1 MRWVR
6 PHDVKA
12 AVLTYL
18 LLPLHAQVQPLP
30 LCFRRRYGALCFG
43 EARGWP
49 AGVSCSHWP
58 AQRTGHRLSYEV
70 FTWLKWELIHLA
82 LIATGVHTVP
92 SSLSKPDPH
101 AAALRAAARSPDAPT
116 LTLTPVVSWQVLW
129 IDCDVAVLR
138 NPFSAA
144 AGRPGRPGAPAGAAA
159 DLTHQTNAMH
169 HDLNTGVML
178 VRRCFGRGL
187 GRGSGRGL
195 GRGAADA
202 EA

>member
-6 PHDVKA
+6 PTTSR
-12 AVLTYL
+12 LLYL
-18 LLPLHAQVQPLP
+18 LLPPPPPPLLHAQVQPLP

-92 SSLSKPDPH
+92 SKPEI
-101 AAALRAAARSPDAPT
+101 S
-116 LTLTPVVSWQVLW
+116 LTL
-129 IDCDVAVLR
+129 
-138 NPFSAA
+138 
-144 AGRPGRPGAPAGAAA
+144 
-159 DLTHQTNAMH
+159 
-169 HDLNTGVML
+169 ML
-178 VRRCFGRGL
+178 PH
-187 GRGSGRGL
+187 
-195 GRGAADA
+195 
-202 EA
+202 